1 MPIVDAVVA
10 VLSIA
15 CVFGMP
21 PGIVFLVLRHKRQ
34 MAELEVRRMEAEA
47 KLLAEKR
54 QSALPEYVDADD
66 PDAVAAYREARRETE
81 RAAARHAA
89 RLSTKA

>member
-1 MPIVDAVVA
+1 MPIADAVVA

-15 CVFGMP
+15 AVFGMP

-34 MAELEVRRMEAEA
+34 MAEIDVRRMEAEA
-47 KLLAEKR
+47 RLLAEKR
-54 QSALPEYVDADD
+54 QSALPDYVDADD
-66 PDAVAAYREARRETE
+66 PEAVAAWREARRETE

-89 RLSTKA
+89 RVATKG

>member
-1 MPIVDAVVA
+1 MPIVDAIVA

-15 CVFGMP
+15 AVFGMP

-34 MAELEVRRMEAEA
+34 MAELEVRRLEAEA
-47 KLLAEKR
+47 RLLAEKR

-66 PDAVAAYREARRETE
+66 PEAVAAWREARRETE
-81 RAAARHAA
+81 RTAARHAA
-89 RLSTKA
+89 RVASKA